1 MKRYRRLRGAKRFVV
16 YLALQISV
24 FSVGLPWLIA
34 PATVMAA
41 LGIIDGLHWSRW
53 AARSWG
59 LLVVAA
65 LPACVGIPWSLTGA
79 EFLPAWLP
87 ALARSIR
94 LALVLASAAWLSF
107 GMTAVELR
115 EALALLLRPLG
126 TRLAGRMA
134 RAASMTMAFMPWTRT
149 ELARA
154 DEAAR
159 LRGSNPARGPARHLV
174 ALAVPLVSRSLDK
187 ARHSSDALAL
197 RDAGF
202 GA

>member
-1 MKRYRRLRGAKRFVV
+1 MKRDRKLRGAKRFVV

-24 FSVGLPWLIA
+24 FSLGLPWLSG
-34 PATVMAA
+34 PAVLIVG
-41 LGIIDGLHWSRW
+41 LGMIDGLHWSRW

-65 LPACVGIPWSLTGA
+65 LPACVGIPWPLTGA
-79 EFLPAWLP
+79 EFLSAWLP
-87 ALARSIR
+87 AVARSIR

-107 GMTAVELR
+107 GMTAIELR
-115 EALALLLRPLG
+115 EALVLLLGPLG

-134 RAASMTMAFMPWTRT
+134 RAASMTMAFIPWTRT

-159 LRGSNPARGPARHLV
+159 LRGSNPARRPARHLV

-197 RDAGF
+197 RDSGF
-202 GA
+202 GS

>member
-1 MKRYRRLRGAKRFVV
+1 MKGRRRLQGAKRFIV

-24 FSVGLPWLIA
+24 FSLGLPWLFA
-34 PATVMAA
+34 PAITLIA
-41 LGIIDGLHWSRW
+41 LGTFDGMRWLRW

-59 LLVVAA
+59 LLAVAA
-65 LPACVGIPWSLTGA
+65 MPACVGIPWSLTGA
-79 EFLPAWLP
+79 EFLRAWLP
-87 ALARSIR
+87 ALDRGLR
-94 LALVLASAAWLSF
+94 LALVLASAAWLSY

-115 EALALLLRPLG
+115 EALVLLLRPLG
-126 TRLAGRMA
+126 AKLAGRMA

-149 ELARA
+149 ELVRA

-159 LRGSNPARGPARHLV
+159 LRGSNPARRPARHLV

-187 ARHSSDALAL
+187 ARHSADALAL

-202 GA
+202 GS